1 MDELKKVELQR
12 LINDENGINY
22 HKNVKLNGYV
32 IYRGNSF
39 MAFRLMEVNNMPTVV
54 IDYIYVTSKTD
65 FVQLI
70 SWCVNFWT
78 GNAVKYVYY
87 KEHRRKSNVVK
98 TLKALGFQVNNIK
111 YNNWKH
117 EWTSTNGFAEDDVIE
132 VHT

>member
-1 MDELKKVELQR
+1 
-12 LINDENGINY
+12 
-22 HKNVKLNGYV
+22 
-32 IYRGNSF
+32 
-39 MAFRLMEVNNMPTVV
+39 MPTVV

-98 TLKALGFQVNNIK
+98 TLKSLGFQVNNIK